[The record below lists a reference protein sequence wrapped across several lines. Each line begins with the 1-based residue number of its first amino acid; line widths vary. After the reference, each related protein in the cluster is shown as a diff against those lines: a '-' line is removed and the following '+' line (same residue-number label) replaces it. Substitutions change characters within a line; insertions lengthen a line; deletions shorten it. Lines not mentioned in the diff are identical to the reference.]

1 MRRLSGINQIC
12 FLEKVRERPNLK
24 VVVIS
29 FLLSFGIQINTI
41 LKMTIIATSDKDY
54 WWLGTNGYTLEE
66 MAFAV
71 LQPLIFIMGAVSM
84 VPTSESPRIYENFN
98 FFVTMLITR
107 SNAVIKSPSQL
118 NNDYCSQK
126 HRKIKNEFMYLSHFA
141 ITSLP
146 LTYY

>member
-1 MRRLSGINQIC
+1 M
-12 FLEKVRERPNLK
+12 
-24 VVVIS
+24 
-29 FLLSFGIQINTI
+29 
-41 LKMTIIATSDKDY
+41 
-54 WWLGTNGYTLEE
+54 GTNGYTLEE